1 MRIKALQGLI
11 CGDIQDH
18 ENCLKG
24 TCCVLIRTLVL
35 SHAGCRGPGRL
46 SVSESS
52 PSSDWLMALRRRF
65 SATSSAY
72 EDVDPLL
79 ELHTDSLSDF
89 KAPMVASNA
98 CFTRPMRNKKKRRM
112 LENLAQMH
120 HRNPGVQVRCELP
133 LLSSLV

>member
-1 MRIKALQGLI
+1 MVTFKTN
-11 CGDIQDH
+11 

-24 TCCVLIRTLVL
+24 ACRVSIRTLVL
-35 SHAGCRGPGRL
+35 SHAGCRGPCRF

-79 ELHTDSLSDF
+79 EPHTDSLSDF
-89 KAPMVASNA
+89 KAPMVASKA
-98 CFTRPMRNKKKRRM
+98 CFTRSMKTR
-112 LENLAQMH
+112 END
-120 HRNPGVQVRCELP
+120 VC
-133 LLSSLV
+133 